1 MTDAL
6 TDALTDAP
14 ADAVTGDRPCFTVV
28 AFHAHPDDE
37 SLLTG
42 GTLAKAAADGHRV
55 VLVTATCGERGLAR
69 PEDGQGRP
77 LAATRRRELEAA
89 AEELG
94 CARVVTLDYG
104 DSGLHPDPDNAV
116 AFVNVDVEAAAVRLS
131 EVLLDEQAD
140 VLLTYDRH
148 GGYGHPDHVQAHRVA
163 TRAAVLAG
171 SPLVLEATVPGR
183 LFRLVLLGL
192 RLVGD
197 ALGGSAPLG
206 TAEVFADPGT
216 ITHRVRVTGS
226 LEAKRRA
233 MRAHRSQAGGGDQP
247 RLLDR
252 VLRLPAPLF
261 GLAFGYEW
269 FIDPRQGS
277 GRHRVRLQHDIF
289 ASLPLHGSRAAGHG
303 SS

>member
-1 MTDAL
+1 MTGA
-6 TDALTDAP
+6 
-14 ADAVTGDRPCFTVV
+14 RPRFTVV

-42 GTLAKAAADGHRV
+42 GTLARAAADGHRV
-55 VLVTATCGERGLAR
+55 VLVTATSGERGLAR

-77 LAATRRRELEAA
+77 LAEIRRRELRRAA
-89 AEELG
+89 DELG

-104 DSGLHPDPDNAV
+104 DSGLHPDPEDAV
-116 AFVNVDVEAAAVRLS
+116 AFANVDVEKAAVRLS
-131 EVLLDEQAD
+131 EVLLDEEAD

-163 TRAAVLAG
+163 TRAAVLACT
-171 SPLVLEATVPGR
+171 PLVLEATVPGR
-183 LFRLVLLGL
+183 LFRVLLLGL
-192 RLVGD
+192 RVVGD
-197 ALGGSAPLG
+197 SLGSSAPLG
-206 TAEVFADPGT
+206 TTEVFADPGT

-233 MRAHRSQAGGGDQP
+233 MRAHRSQAGGGDGP

-252 VLRLPAPLF
+252 VPRLPAPLF
-261 GLAFGYEW
+261 GLAFGHEW
-269 FIDPRQGS
+269 FIEQRPGAR
-277 GRHRVRLQHDIF
+277 RHGVRLQHDIF
-289 ASLPLHGSRAAGHG
+289 ASLPLHVPVVETRG

>member
-1 MTDAL
+1 MNGAE
-6 TDALTDAP
+6 P
-14 ADAVTGDRPCFTVV
+14 RFTVV

-42 GTLAKAAADGHRV
+42 GTLAKAAAEGHRV

-69 PEDGQGRP
+69 PEDGTGRL
-77 LAATRRRELEAA
+77 LAEARRRELETAA
-89 AEELG
+89 GELG

-104 DSGLHPDPDNAV
+104 DSGLHPDPEDAV
-116 AFVNVDVEAAAVRLS
+116 AFAHVDVEEAAVRLS
-131 EVLLDEQAD
+131 ELLLDEEAD

-148 GGYGHPDHVQAHRVA
+148 GGYGHPDHVRAHRVA

-171 SPLVLEATVPGR
+171 TPLVLEATVPGR

-197 ALGGSAPLG
+197 ALGSSAPLG
-206 TAEVFADPGT
+206 TTEVFADPGT
-216 ITHRVRVTGS
+216 ITHRVRVAPF

-233 MRAHRSQAGGGDQP
+233 MRAHRSQAGGGDGP
-247 RLLDR
+247 RMLDR
-252 VLRLPAPLF
+252 VLGLPAPLF
-261 GLAFGYEW
+261 GLAFGHEW
-269 FIDPRQGS
+269 FIERRYAPDHHA
-277 GRHRVRLQHDIF
+277 RHRQRRLQQDIF
-289 ASLPLHGSRAAGHG
+289 ASLGPVGAPVKARG